1 MKFSIRK
8 ATINDMKN
16 IFELSNQDYVR
27 FYSFNQDKIIWEAHC
42 QWFTKAIHNPNI
54 LFYIL
59 ETDTKECIGQIRLQC
74 TEYSSWEIS
83 ISLFQQFHNQHIV
96 SRALKQIIEQHHSL
110 NFLATV
116 REDNIS
122 SIHLFEALNFQK
134 TQTTTINNKN
144 FYLYQYTIKNK

>member
-8 ATINDMKN
+8 ATINDIKN

-27 FYSFNQDKIIWEAHC
+27 FYSFNQDKIIWETHC

-83 ISLFQQFHNQHIV
+83 ISLFQQFHNQHIAR
-96 SRALKQIIEQHHSL
+96 RALKQIIKQHHSL